1 MPEYKAFTEE
11 PKPKRNRRHKKYA
24 REELEARE
32 LKKQM
37 EAKSQENDLAK
48 QIMKR
53 AQSRASASEN
63 FFDHLMSKYGGDDDS
78 EDFVLP
84 KKKKT
89 TKRAAKDGKAAEH
102 KVKNGRVTRQKKWK
116 IENSLTFEWIELFCI
131 LCILTW
137 MSRSN

>member
-32 LKKQM
+32 IKKQM

-53 AQSRASASEN
+53 AADRAASSNN
-63 FFDHLMSKYGGDDDS
+63 FFDHLMSKYGGDDES

-89 TKRAAKDGKAAEH
+89 TKRASTNGKTAEH
-102 KVKNGRVTRQKKWK
+102 KVKNGRVSKKK
-116 IENSLTFEWIELFCI
+116 
-131 LCILTW
+131 
-137 MSRSN
+137 